1 MHLSPHF
8 TLEELIKSQT
18 GDRLGLD
25 NEPNPIQ
32 LAALKALC
40 VNVLEPIRN
49 HFNRPV
55 IISSGFRGPELNKAT
70 GGSPT
75 SQHCNGEAADIEVP
89 GVSNNELARYI
100 ALKLPHDQVI
110 REFPKIG
117 VPDSGWVH
125 VSYCARKPNRNQELT
140 ATKVNGKTVYTEG
153 LPV

>member
-55 IISSGFRGPELNKAT
+55 VISSGFRGPALNMAT
-70 GGSPT
+70 GGASN
-75 SQHCNGEAADIEVP
+75 SQHCFGEAADIEVP
-89 GVSNNELARYI
+89 GISNNELARYI
-100 ALKLPHDQVI
+100 ALHLPHDQVI
-110 REFPKIG
+110 REFPKPG
-117 VPDSGWVH
+117 VADSGWVH